1 MAAITNMS
9 TSVLA
14 LATDLLTPELIGK
27 ASLLTGESGETTQAA
42 LHALVPAVLSGF
54 AGQASDT
61 DGATGLFHLLGSLPM
76 LDKGDIG
83 AWVKA
88 GKPLLAS
95 VFGDRIG
102 GLIDTISNATGI
114 REGGA
119 TTLAGLASSLV
130 ASVLAGKVQ
139 DSDPT
144 ALAELLAGEKSA
156 ALAAAPSGITSVLES
171 GGFSFRHIVPMVLM
185 GAVMLA
191 VPFLYRSC
199 DKHEAVAAVKNEEL
213 PKKVEEPPKAE
224 KIELPGGVAIN
235 VLPGTINYELAKF
248 LAGSD
253 PVPRTF
259 VFDHLNFESGTTV
272 ITKESEAT
280 LTDLLAILKAYPAV
294 DSRLEGHTDTV
305 GQPEANKKLS
315 EDRAAAIESYLVK
328 SGIDTKRITTAGYG
342 QEKPMASN
350 DTEEGRAKNRRLE
363 LVVVK
368 K

>member
-1 MAAITNMS
+1 MS
-9 TSVLA
+9 TSVFA
-14 LATDLLTPELIGK
+14 LAKDLLTPELIGK
-27 ASLLTGESGETTQAA
+27 AALLTGESGETAGSA

-54 AGQASDT
+54 ADKASNT
-61 DGATGLFHLLGSLPM
+61 DGATGLFHLLGSLPAF
-76 LDKGDIG
+76 DKNDIG

-88 GKPLLAS
+88 GKPLLS
-95 VFGDRIG
+95 TIFGDSIG
-102 GLIDTISNATGI
+102 GLIDTVSNATGI

-119 TTLAGLASSLV
+119 TTLAGLATSLV
-130 ASVLAGKVQ
+130 ASVLAGKVHH
-139 DSDPT
+139 SDPT

-156 ALAAAPSGITSVLES
+156 ALAAAPAGVTSVLES
-171 GGFSFRHIVPMVLM
+171 GGSSFRHLIPMILT
-185 GAVMLA
+185 GAMMLA
-191 VPFLYRSC
+191 IPFLYRSC
-199 DKHEAVAAVKNEEL
+199 DKHEAPAAVAVKH
-213 PKKVEEPPKAE
+213 EEPKHEEPKAE
-224 KIELPGGVAIN
+224 KIELPGGIAIN

-248 LAGSD
+248 LAGGD

-328 SGIDTKRITTAGYG
+328 AGIDTKRITTAGYG
-342 QEKPMASN
+342 QEKPLAPN
-350 DTEEGRAKNRRLE
+350 DTDEGRAKNRRLE

>member
-1 MAAITNMS
+1 MS

-14 LATDLLTPELIGK
+14 LAKDLLTPELIGK
-27 ASLLTGESGETTQAA
+27 ASLFTGESGETTQSA
-42 LHALVPAVLSGF
+42 LHALVPAVLSAF
-54 AGQASDT
+54 ADKASTT
-61 DGATGLFHLLGSLPM
+61 DGATGLFHLLSSLPA
-76 LDKGDIG
+76 LNAGDVAG
-83 AWVKA
+83 WVKA
-88 GKPLLAS
+88 GKPLLS
-95 VFGDRIG
+95 LLFGDRVG
-102 GLIDTISNATGI
+102 GLVDSITNATGI

-119 TTLAGLASSLV
+119 TALAGLASSLV
-130 ASVLAGKVQ
+130 ASVLAGKAQ
-139 DSDPT
+139 RSDPT
-144 ALAELLAGEKSA
+144 ALAELLAHEKGA
-156 ALAAAPSGITSVLES
+156 ALAVAPAGVTSVLES
-171 GGFSFRHIVPMVLM
+171 GGLGFRHLVPMILT
-185 GAVMLA
+185 GAMMLA
-191 VPFLYRSC
+191 IPLLYRSC
-199 DKHEAVAAVKNEEL
+199 DKHEAPAAAVAVKHEE
-213 PKKVEEPPKAE
+213 PKKVEEPKAE

-248 LAGSD
+248 LASSE

-294 DSRLEGHTDTV
+294 DSRLEGHTDSV
-305 GQPEANKKLS
+305 GQPAANKKLS

-342 QEKPMASN
+342 QEKPLASN
-350 DTEEGRAKNRRLE
+350 DTDDGRAKNRRLE